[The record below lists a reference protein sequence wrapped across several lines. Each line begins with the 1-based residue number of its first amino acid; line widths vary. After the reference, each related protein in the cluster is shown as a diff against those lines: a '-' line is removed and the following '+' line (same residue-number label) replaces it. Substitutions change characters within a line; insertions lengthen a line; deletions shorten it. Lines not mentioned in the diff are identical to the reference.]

1 MKKVLKIEVKL
12 WEKAI
17 NDEKTVYLD
26 VGLQEFAK
34 RLLGIDYKETEDVD
48 SIELEIEEINL
59 LEIEE

>member
-12 WEKAI
+12 WEKAM
-17 NDEKTVYLD
+17 DDLKTVYLD
-26 VGLQEFAK
+26 VSLQEFAK
-34 RLLGIDYKETEDVD
+34 RLLGIDYRETEDVD